1 MTLRLLVVS
10 DVHGRTAALERVL
23 ELHPTADVI
32 FLGDGLREVED
43 AAARYSR
50 RRFILVPGNC
60 DWSSQLPATRVELLG
75 GKRFFITHGHK
86 YGVKYGL
93 YTLEQAAREWQADVV
108 LFGHTHTP
116 YEAYEDGRYFLNPG
130 SLGYEESYGYV
141 DVTSAGILT
150 GTARLPR

>member
-1 MTLRLLVVS
+1 MRWLVLS
-10 DVHGRTAALERVL
+10 DVHGQVGALERVL

-43 AAARYSR
+43 AADRYPN

-60 DWSSQLPATRVELLG
+60 DWSSRLPTTRVELLG

-86 YGVKYGL
+86 YGVKYDL
-93 YTLEQAAREWQADVV
+93 YSLQLAAKERQADVV

-116 YEAYEDGRYFLNPG
+116 YEVYEDGMYFLNPG
-130 SLGYEESYGYV
+130 SLGYGESYGYV
-141 DVTSAGILT
+141 DITPAGILT

>member
-1 MTLRLLVVS
+1 MRWLVLS
-10 DVHGRTAALERVL
+10 DVHGQVGALERVL

-43 AAARYSR
+43 AADRYPN

-60 DWSSQLPATRVELLG
+60 DWSSRLPATRVELLG

-86 YGVKYGL
+86 YGVKYDL
-93 YTLEQAAREWQADVV
+93 YSLQLAAKERQADVV

-116 YEAYEDGRYFLNPG
+116 YETYEDGMYFLNPG
-130 SLGYEESYGYV
+130 SLGYGESYGYV
-141 DVTSAGILT
+141 DITPAGILT